1 MRLPHLGLRQTHLTY
16 PLLPVVETPE
26 RKGRGQR
33 ENRSRSYQCP
43 PKVESNKSPAQY
55 SPGCVFLPGDPKC
68 PVCFAAHLPLEWAAL
83 GLGPSLCP
91 SVLALQKLW
100 GSLQVHKGLGCCP

>member
-16 PLLPVVETPE
+16 PLLPVVETP
-26 RKGRGQR
+26 
-33 ENRSRSYQCP
+33 
-43 PKVESNKSPAQY
+43 
-55 SPGCVFLPGDPKC
+55 GDRKC